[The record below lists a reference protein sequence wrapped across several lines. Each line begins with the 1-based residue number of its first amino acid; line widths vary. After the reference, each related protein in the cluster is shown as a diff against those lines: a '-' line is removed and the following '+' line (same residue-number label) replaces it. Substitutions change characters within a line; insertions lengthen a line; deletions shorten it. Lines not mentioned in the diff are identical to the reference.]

1 MFATACMCSNA
12 DQAVSVQQCSTP
24 LVVLDDLP
32 VILVEKQHLVVL
44 NSLPIIGKIVVLDGL
59 LVIGLRSHYLQDF
72 LLKSGVN

>member
-24 LVVLDDLP
+24 LVVLDYLP

-44 NSLPIIGKIVVLDGL
+44 NSLIIGNPIHQTTWNLVDGL
-59 LVIGLRSHYLQDF
+59 T
-72 LLKSGVN
+72 